1 MSEAST
7 QKGHPKGLYLLF
19 TTEMWERF
27 SYYGMR
33 ALFTLYLTKALL
45 FDKALASAIY
55 GDYTGLVYLTPLI
68 GGFVADRYWGNRKS
82 IIVGGVLMAIGQFL
96 MFTSGMF
103 YTTPSSATAVMLLGL
118 LALIIGNGFFKPN
131 ISTMVGQ
138 LYPQGDKRI
147 DAAFTIFYMGI
158 NLGAFIA
165 PLACG
170 AVGDTGDPADF
181 KWGFL
186 AACIG
191 MILSLIIFISMKNK
205 YIVTPD
211 GTPIGGIPEKVA
223 PTVEEKAASDKAGNG
238 RAYMWLA
245 VLIGLYLLFK
255 GVLGLDII
263 GSFIF
268 ACTIAAPG
276 YIITDPSLDKIERSR
291 IWVIYIIAFFVIAFW
306 AAFEQAGASLTF
318 FAEEQTDR
326 NLFGWFDIPASAF
339 QSVNPILIV
348 ALAPLFAMLWV
359 RLGKKNQEPA
369 SPMKQAIGL
378 FMVALG
384 YVIIALVVKDLGPG
398 VKVSMVW
405 LFSLYAIHTMGELC
419 LSPIGLSMVVKLAPV
434 RYSSLLMGV
443 WFLSTAL
450 ANKVAGDLSGY
461 YPEDVHKKSAY
472 GAPQFAA
479 NMNGMDSTI
488 VVDANTNFF
497 ANNTKPGLWTV
508 ATTADNKKEAPE
520 KTGIDKF
527 MHNMTADPLVDYFT
541 AAEETDVVTSVAI
554 QTGGTPKIEEHKLKQ
569 ITPKGEKTKFSI
581 GVSQDGNTAYVLK
594 MTPDEINKEK
604 MNVAFEIWDL
614 NPKKPSIFGQEIK
627 NLYEFFVV
635 FIILAGVAS
644 VLLFF
649 LSKTLLKMMHGL
661 R

>member
-7 QKGHPKGLYLLF
+7 QQGHPKGLYLLF

-82 IIVGGVLMAIGQFL
+82 IIVGGVLMAIGQLL

-103 YTTPSSATAVMLLGL
+103 YTTPSSATAIMLLGL
-118 LALIIGNGFFKPN
+118 LALIVGNGFFKPN

-211 GTPIGGIPEKVA
+211 GSPIGGVPEKVV
-223 PTVEEKAASDKAGNG
+223 PTIEEKAASAKVGNG

-245 VLIGLYLLFK
+245 VLISLYLLFK

-326 NLFGWFDIPASAF
+326 NLFGWFEIPASAF

-359 RLGKKNQEPA
+359 RLGKKNKEPA
-369 SPMKQAIGL
+369 SPMKQSIGL

-384 YVIIALVVKDLGPG
+384 YVIIAMVVKDLGPG

-419 LSPIGLSMVVKLAPV
+419 LSPIGLSMVVKLAPI

-450 ANKVAGDLSGY
+450 ANKVAGDLSAY

-472 GAPQFAA
+472 GAPKFAA
-479 NMNGMDSTI
+479 NFNGFDSTI
-488 VVDANTNFF
+488 VVDAGTNFF
-497 ANNTKPGLWTV
+497 ANNAKPGLWTV

-520 KTGIDKF
+520 KTGVDKF

-554 QTGGTPKIEEHKLKQ
+554 QTEGTPKIEEHKLKQ
-569 ITPKGEKTKFSI
+569 ITPKDEKTKFSI
-581 GVSQDGNTAYVLK
+581 GVSRDGNTAYVLK

-604 MNVAFEIWDL
+604 MNVAFETWDL

-627 NLYEFFVV
+627 NMYEFFVV

-649 LSKTLLKMMHGL
+649 LSKRLLKMMHGL

>member
-82 IIVGGVLMAIGQFL
+82 IIVGGVLMAIGQLL
-96 MFTSGMF
+96 MFASGMF
-103 YTTPSSATAVMLLGL
+103 YTTPSSATAIMLLGL
-118 LALIIGNGFFKPN
+118 LALIVGNGFFKPN

-211 GTPIGGIPEKVA
+211 GSPIGGVPEKVV
-223 PTVEEKAASDKAGNG
+223 PTIDEKAASDKVGNG
-238 RAYMWLA
+238 RAYMWLG
-245 VLIGLYLLFK
+245 VLVTLYVIFK
-255 GVLGLDII
+255 GVVGFDII

-268 ACTIAAPG
+268 ACTVAAPG

-369 SPMKQAIGL
+369 SPMKQSIGL
-378 FMVALG
+378 FMVAVG

-472 GAPQFAA
+472 SAPKFDA
-479 NMNGMDSTI
+479 NFNGLDST
-488 VVDANTNFF
+488 VVIDANTKFF
-497 ANNTKPGLWTV
+497 ASNAKPGMWTV

-520 KTGIDKF
+520 KTGMDKF

-541 AAEETDVVTSVAI
+541 AAEETDVVTAVAI
-554 QTGGTPKIEEHKLKQ
+554 QAGVTPKIEEHKLKQ

-581 GVSQDGNTAYVLK
+581 GVSEDANTAYVLK

-604 MNVAFEIWDL
+604 MNVAFEVWDL